1 VISDPEVIASLNP
14 GDCWRDLVS
23 VALVGV
29 KHSVG
34 EWYSLLDQLP
44 LSHRERT
51 GGQPLGK

>member
-1 VISDPEVIASLNP
+1 VISDSEVIASLNP

-29 KHSVG
+29 KHRVG
-34 EWYSLLDQLP
+34 ERYSLLDQLP
-44 LSHRERT
+44 LSHRVRT